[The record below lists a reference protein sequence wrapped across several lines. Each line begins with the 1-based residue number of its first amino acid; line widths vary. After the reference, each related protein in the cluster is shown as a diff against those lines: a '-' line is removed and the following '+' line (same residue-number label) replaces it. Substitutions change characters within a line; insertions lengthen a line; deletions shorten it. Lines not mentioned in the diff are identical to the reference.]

1 MQRLTMVT
9 YTTFLVKQNS
19 EIKEPLFC
27 NKCLFLLEFCSI
39 KKPQPILLSD
49 AKIGIWNFLFYK
61 ENVRQKVFFS
71 KFKRSVGF

>member
-1 MQRLTMVT
+1 MQRLTRVT

-19 EIKEPLFC
+19 EIKEHLFC

-49 AKIGIWNFLFYK
+49 AKIGI
-61 ENVRQKVFFS
+61 
-71 KFKRSVGF
+71 